1 LFRDILVAL
10 DQTATAQRALGEAIE
25 LAEAL
30 NSRLTIISIVPPIP
44 SFAYRAGID
53 VGALEQEAEKETE
66 KLLRDSVAGLPEDLP
81 VTTVLKHGHP
91 GEEIVKQIK
100 AGDHDLVVMG
110 SRGLGRVTSNLFGT
124 VGGYV
129 HFHSHVAMLVIHP
142 EEEPDA

>member
-1 LFRDILVAL
+1 MFRHILVAL
-10 DQTATAQRALGEAIE
+10 DLSPTAQRALGEATE

-53 VGALEQEAEKETE
+53 VGALEQEAEKESE
-66 KLLRDSVAGLPEDLP
+66 KLLRDAVASLPDDLP

-91 GEEIVKQIK
+91 GEEIVKQVK
-100 AGDHDLVVMG
+100 AGEHDLVVMG
-110 SRGLGRVTSNLFGT
+110 SRGLGRVTANLFGT

-129 HFHSHVAMLVIHP
+129 HYHSRVAMLVVQP
-142 EEEPDA
+142 EE

>member
-1 LFRDILVAL
+1 MFRDILVAL
-10 DQTATAQRALGEAIE
+10 DQSPTAQRALAEATE

-30 NSRLTIISIVPPIP
+30 NLRLTIISIVPPIP

-53 VGALEQEAEKETE
+53 VGALEQEAEKETD
-66 KLLRDSVAGLPEDLP
+66 KLLREAVADLPEDLP

-91 GEEIVKQIK
+91 GEEIVKQIE

-110 SRGLGRVTSNLFGT
+110 SRGLGRVTANLFGT

-129 HFHSHVAMLVIHP
+129 HFHSRIAMLVVHP
-142 EEEPDA
+142 DQ

>member
-1 LFRDILVAL
+1 LAE
-10 DQTATAQRALGEAIE
+10 ATE

-53 VGALEQEAEKETE
+53 VGALEQEAEKETD
-66 KLLRDSVAGLPEDLP
+66 KLLREAVAGLPEGLP

-91 GEEIVKQIK
+91 GEEIVKQIE

-110 SRGLGRVTSNLFGT
+110 SRGLGRVTANLFGT

-129 HFHSHVAMLVIHP
+129 HFHSRIAMLVIHP
-142 EEEPDA
+142 DQ